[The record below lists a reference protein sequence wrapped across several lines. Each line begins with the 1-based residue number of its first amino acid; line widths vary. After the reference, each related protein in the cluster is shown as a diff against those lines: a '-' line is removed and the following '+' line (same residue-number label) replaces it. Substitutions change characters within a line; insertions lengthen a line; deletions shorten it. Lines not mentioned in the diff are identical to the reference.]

1 MRSNRNHDET
11 SLTDCQQRNAYIDI
25 SLKLVTARL
34 FSNIAFSTF
43 YKKRKHFD
51 NQLLLKQELK
61 TMNLIKKLFV
71 GLALITAISGCTTTN
86 SIPFTNYTVFTEDLR
101 RDLENAGIPLS
112 KVQFFNDKAITI
124 RREVSDPNDIKVN
137 PEGKISINNGKS
149 IQTINVRLFT
159 PGVALG
165 SSSGAISVS
174 WDDTQTDKKGMKFNL
189 SGQNYFLDILPSN
202 KFNYKDRTFDIQSGN
217 GARLFV
223 SKDLL
228 KQVNNQR
235 ETLKGR
241 KVGQ

>member
-1 MRSNRNHDET
+1 
-11 SLTDCQQRNAYIDI
+11 
-25 SLKLVTARL
+25 
-34 FSNIAFSTF
+34 
-43 YKKRKHFD
+43 
-51 NQLLLKQELK
+51 
-61 TMNLIKKLFV
+61 MNLIKKLFV
-71 GLALITAISGCTTTN
+71 GLALIAAVSGCTTTN

-101 RDLENAGIPLS
+101 KDLENAGIPLS

-189 SGQNYFLDILPSN
+189 SGQNYFLDILPNN
-202 KFNYKDRTFDIQSGN
+202 KFNYKDRTFDLQSGN

-228 KQVNNQR
+228 KQVSNHR

>member
-1 MRSNRNHDET
+1 MN
-11 SLTDCQQRNAYIDI
+11 
-25 SLKLVTARL
+25 
-34 FSNIAFSTF
+34 
-43 YKKRKHFD
+43 
-51 NQLLLKQELK
+51 ELQH
-61 TMNLIKKLFV
+61 MNLIKKLFA
-71 GLALITAISGCTTTN
+71 GLALIVGVSACTTTN

-101 RDLENAGIPLS
+101 KDLENAGIPLS

-149 IQTINVRLFT
+149 IQTINVRPFT
-159 PGVALG
+159 PGVSLG
-165 SSSGAISVS
+165 SGNGTISVS
-174 WDDTQTDKKGMKFNL
+174 WDDTQTDTKGMKFNL
-189 SGQNYFLDILPSN
+189 SGMNYFLDVLPNN
-202 KFNYKDRTFDIQSGN
+202 KFGYKDRTFDLQAGN

-223 SKDLL
+223 NKDLL

>member
-1 MRSNRNHDET
+1 M
-11 SLTDCQQRNAYIDI
+11 
-25 SLKLVTARL
+25 
-34 FSNIAFSTF
+34 
-43 YKKRKHFD
+43 KKENYFD
-51 NQLLLKQELK
+51 NQLLAKHELQP
-61 TMNLIKKLFV
+61 MNAIKKLIF
-71 GLALITAISGCTTTN
+71 GLTIFSVVSSCTTSN

-101 RDLENAGIPLS
+101 QDLQSAGIPLS
-112 KVQFFNDKAITI
+112 KVQFFNDKPITI

-159 PGVALG
+159 PGVSLG
-165 SSSGAISVS
+165 STSESISVS

-189 SGQNYFLDILPSN
+189 SGQQYFLDILPGN
-202 KFNYKDRTFDIQSGN
+202 KYNYKDRTFDLQAGN

-228 KQVNNQR
+228 KQVSNQR

>member
-1 MRSNRNHDET
+1 
-11 SLTDCQQRNAYIDI
+11 
-25 SLKLVTARL
+25 
-34 FSNIAFSTF
+34 
-43 YKKRKHFD
+43 
-51 NQLLLKQELK
+51 
-61 TMNLIKKLFV
+61 MNLIKKLFA
-71 GLALITAISGCTTTN
+71 GLALIVGVSACTTTN

-137 PEGKISINNGKS
+137 PEGQISISNGKS
-149 IQTINVRLFT
+149 IQTINVRPFT
-159 PGVALG
+159 PGVSLG
-165 SSSGAISVS
+165 SANGTINVS
-174 WDDTQTDKKGMKFNL
+174 WDDTQQDKKGMRFNL
-189 SGQNYFLDILPSN
+189 SGQNYFLDVLPNN
-202 KFNYKDRTFDIQSGN
+202 KFGYKERTFDLQAGN

-223 SKDLL
+223 NKDLL

>member
-1 MRSNRNHDET
+1 
-11 SLTDCQQRNAYIDI
+11 
-25 SLKLVTARL
+25 LVPVKL

-43 YKKRKHFD
+43 EEVNYFD
-51 NQLLLKQELK
+51 NQLKVKHELQP
-61 TMNLIKKLFV
+61 MNLIKKLIF
-71 GLALITAISGCTTTN
+71 GLAMLTVVSACSTSNT
-86 SIPFTNYTVFTEDLR
+86 IPFTNYTVFTEDLR
-101 RDLENAGIPLS
+101 QDLEKAGIPLS
-112 KVQFFNDKAITI
+112 KVQFFNDKPITI
-124 RREVSDPNDIKVN
+124 KREVSDPNDIKVN

-159 PGVALG
+159 PGVSLG
-165 SSSGAISVS
+165 STSESISVS

-189 SGQNYFLDILPSN
+189 SGQQYFLDVLPSN
-202 KFNYKDRTFDIQSGN
+202 KYNYKDRTFDLQAGN

-228 KQVNNQR
+228 KQVSNQR

>member
-1 MRSNRNHDET
+1 MIR
-11 SLTDCQQRNAYIDI
+11 
-25 SLKLVTARL
+25 
-34 FSNIAFSTF
+34 
-43 YKKRKHFD
+43 
-51 NQLLLKQELK
+51 QLH
-61 TMNLIKKLFV
+61 
-71 GLALITAISGCTTTN
+71 
-86 SIPFTNYTVFTEDLR
+86 
-101 RDLENAGIPLS
+101 
-112 KVQFFNDKAITI
+112 I

-217 GARLFV
+217 GARLICEQRFIETG
-223 SKDLL
+223 
-228 KQVNNQR
+228 KQSTR
-235 ETLKGR
+235 DFER
-241 KVGQ
+241 P